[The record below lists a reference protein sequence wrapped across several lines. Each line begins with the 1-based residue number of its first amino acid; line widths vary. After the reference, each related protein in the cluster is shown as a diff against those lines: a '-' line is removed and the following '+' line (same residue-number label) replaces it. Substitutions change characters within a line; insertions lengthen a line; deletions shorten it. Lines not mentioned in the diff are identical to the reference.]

1 MASISGPVEMNPGLG
16 QVVSWYI
23 ATVLAVLFVAARLFV
38 KWRKFCIWQ
47 ADDAFLVLAALC
59 LVGTLGIQ
67 QYMWFEGMAR
77 PPQSSSFDHFVHIMQ
92 MIVPGS
98 TLYVTSIWSV
108 KIALVIFYK
117 RIAAERKLQTV
128 YNCLLGF
135 LAASWLVLFFDI
147 IFQCYPIERKWTGV
161 KDPKCKTATTPIF
174 GRIIL
179 ACSQHA
185 SEINFWMT
193 VLLIITLLMS
203 MVIKLKMPQK
213 QKIGVAA
220 MFALGIFVV
229 ISSIIRAYFSKAGEI
244 MLTCTVSMIETSVA
258 IIAASLP
265 VFRTLLSGGMK
276 RRTSALAYNKSY
288 EMSSTARQ
296 SNISGPRN
304 MKKANDSEDDIFR
317 NDKIEGAPRILRHD
331 SIAITKEFRIS
342 ESILSQSELGQ
353 WRKINDF

>member
-1 MASISGPVEMNPGLG
+1 MASVSGPVDLNTGLG

-23 ATVLAVLFVAARLFV
+23 TTVLAVVFLAARFFV
-38 KWRKFCIWQ
+38 KWRKFGIWQ
-47 ADDAFLVLAALC
+47 ADDSFLVLAALC
-59 LVGTLGIQ
+59 LVGTLVIQ
-67 QYMWFEGMAR
+67 QYMWSEGMAR
-77 PPQSSSFDHFVHIMQ
+77 PPQSSSFDQFVHIMQ
-92 MIVPGS
+92 MIIPGS

-108 KIALVIFYK
+108 KVALVIFYK
-117 RIAAERKLQTV
+117 RIATGGKLQTV

-135 LAASWLVLFFDI
+135 LATSWLVLFFDI

-161 KDPKCKTATTPIF
+161 KDPKCKTATTPTF

-193 VLLIITLLMS
+193 VLLIIALPIS

-244 MLTCTVSMIETSVA
+244 MSTCTVSMIETSIA
-258 IIAASLP
+258 IVAASLP

-276 RRTSALAYNKSY
+276 RRTSSLSYNKSY
-288 EMSSTARQ
+288 EMSSAARQ
-296 SNISGPRN
+296 SNISGGRN
-304 MKKANDSEDDIFR
+304 MKANDSEDEIFK
-317 NDKIEGAPRILRHD
+317 NDRIEGAPRILRHD
-331 SIAITKEFRIS
+331 SISITKEFHIS
-342 ESILSQSELGQ
+342 ETILTQAELGQ